1 MSKMELEIKAGGNCS
16 VGRGGV
22 YVYEGIGYKFKL
34 TADVNPTHTSHLM
47 KPSHIKILN
56 NSTSLTPS
64 SLREQIVS
72 LWFSDENDDVR
83 LHRNEV
89 ARVRRAKISANLKKK
104 TRKKE

>member
-1 MSKMELEIKAGGNCS
+1 MDLILISHAGLEEL
-16 VGRGGV
+16 RGV
-22 YVYEGIGYKFKL
+22 FFWEWIFYF
-34 TADVNPTHTSHLM
+34 THNS
-47 KPSHIKILN
+47 SHIKILN

-89 ARVRRAKISANLKKK
+89 ARVRRAKISAKLKKK
-104 TRKKE
+104 TRKKI